1 VKFIDL
7 LRTAIGNTFRSK
19 ARTILTVIAIF
30 IGSFTLTLT
39 SGIGTGV
46 NDYIDKTV
54 AAFGN
59 ENSLFVQKVSEQ
71 SAPGSSQEDGPTEY
85 DPEQANVQTGFGSI
99 SGLSD
104 ADIAKI
110 EKIDGV
116 ESVDPMY
123 MVTPEYLVAPND
135 KKFQLSLGSPP
146 EADGLQLD
154 AGETPDRSKDELL
167 LPASWVEPL
176 GLGSNQDAVGKTVE
190 IAMTNVAG
198 KDKSFEAT
206 VSGVS
211 QASLAGSSDNPIP
224 SPGLN
229 EKLYDYQVS
238 GSPRD
243 VPNSYFTAT
252 ATVDDT
258 SKMGSIKS
266 QLADENMLGMTV
278 EDQLGMFRA
287 VINGIVWI
295 LNSFAIIALLAAGF
309 GIVNTL
315 LMSVQERT
323 REIGLM
329 KALGMSGG
337 KIFGLFS
344 LEAVFIGFLGS
355 AIGAAVGIATGS
367 IASAALSNG
376 LLSSLPGLSLFLFNP
391 VNIAMIIL
399 SVMFIAFLAGTIP
412 AVRAARQDPI
422 TALRYE

>member
-1 VKFIDL
+1 MKFIDL

-19 ARTILTVIAIF
+19 ARTVLTVIAIF

-59 ENSLFVQKVSEQ
+59 ENALFVQKVSEQ
-71 SAPGSSQEDGPTEY
+71 STPGSNEEDGPTEY
-85 DPEQANVQTGFGSI
+85 NPDEADVRLGFGSV
-99 SGLSD
+99 SGLTDSD
-104 ADIAKI
+104 IDKI

-116 ESVDPMY
+116 GSVDPMY
-123 MVTPEYLVAPND
+123 LVTPKYLESANG
-135 KKFQLSLGSPP
+135 KKFKLSLGSPP
-146 EADGLQLD
+146 EADGLQLES
-154 AGETPDRSKDELL
+154 GEVPERAKDEIL

-176 GLGSNQDAVGKTVE
+176 GLGSNQDAVGKTVK
-190 IAMTNVAG
+190 IAIGNAVDQ
-198 KDKSFEAT
+198 DKTFTAK

-224 SPGLN
+224 SAGLN
-229 EKLYDYQVS
+229 KKLYDYQAS
-238 GSPRD
+238 GSPRK

-252 ATVDDT
+252 ATVDDM
-258 SKMGSIKS
+258 SKVGSIKS
-266 QLADENMLGMTV
+266 ELKDQNMLGQTV

-355 AIGAAVGIATGS
+355 AIGAAVAVAAGS
-367 IASAALSNG
+367 ILSGVLSNG

-391 VNIAMIIL
+391 VNIALIIL

>member
-1 VKFIDL
+1 MKFIDL

-19 ARTILTVIAIF
+19 ARTVLTVIAIF
-30 IGSFTLTLT
+30 IGAFTLTLT

-59 ENSLFVQKVSEQ
+59 DNALFVQKVSEQ
-71 SAPGSSQEDGPTEY
+71 STSGAGQDDGPTEY
-85 DPEQANVQTGFGSI
+85 NPDDANVRMGFGSM

-104 ADIAKI
+104 SDIAKI

-123 MVTPEYLVAPND
+123 MVTPKYLEAANG
-135 KKFQLSLGSPP
+135 KKFTLSLGSPP
-146 EADGLQLD
+146 EADGLQLE
-154 AGETPDRSKDELL
+154 AGKTPDRAKDEIL

-176 GLGSNQDAVGKTVE
+176 GLGSSQDAVGKTVKITIGNAVDE
-190 IAMTNVAG
+190 
-198 KDKSFEAT
+198 DKAFTVT

-224 SPGLN
+224 SAGLN
-229 EKLYDYQVS
+229 KKLYDYQVS
-238 GSPRD
+238 GSPRKI
-243 VPNSYFTAT
+243 PNSYFTAT
-252 ATVDDT
+252 ATVDDA
-258 SKMGSIKS
+258 SKLGAVKS
-266 QLADENMLGMTV
+266 QLADESMMGSTV

-337 KIFGLFS
+337 KVFGLFS
-344 LEAVFIGFLGS
+344 LEAIFIGFLGS
-355 AIGAAVGIATGS
+355 AIGAAVGVAAGS
-367 IASAALSNG
+367 IISGVLSGG
-376 LLSSLPGLSLFLFNP
+376 LLSGLPGLSLFLFDP
-391 VNIAMIIL
+391 LKTLLIIL
-399 SVMFIAFLAGTIP
+399 AVMFIAFLAGTIP

>member
-1 VKFIDL
+1 MKFIDL

-59 ENSLFVQKVSEQ
+59 ENALFVQKVSEQ
-71 SAPGSSQEDGPTEY
+71 SAGTGQDSGPTEY
-85 DPEQANVQTGFGSI
+85 DPDSSEVKLGFGSV
-99 SGLSD
+99 SGLTDSD
-104 ADIAKI
+104 IDKI
-110 EKIDGV
+110 KKIDGV
-116 ESVDPMY
+116 GSVDPMY
-123 MVTPEYLVAPND
+123 MVTPTYLQSPNG

-146 EADGLQLD
+146 EADGLQLE
-154 AGETPDRSKDELL
+154 AGEAPERSKDEIL

-176 GLGSNQDAVGKTVE
+176 GLGSNQDAVGKTVKIDMRNAVE
-190 IAMTNVAG
+190 
-198 KDKSFEAT
+198 KDKTFSVT
-206 VSGVS
+206 ISGVA
-211 QASLAGSSDNPIP
+211 QASLAGASDNPIP
-224 SPGLN
+224 SADLN
-229 EKLYDYQVS
+229 KKLYDYQTS
-238 GSPRD
+238 GSPRS

-252 ATVDDT
+252 ATVDDM
-258 SKMGSIKS
+258 SKVGSIKS
-266 QLADENMLGMTV
+266 QLADESMSGNTV

-337 KIFGLFS
+337 RVFGLFS
-344 LEAVFIGFLGS
+344 LEAIFIGFLGS
-355 AIGAAVGIATGS
+355 AIGAAVGVAAGS
-367 IASAALSNG
+367 IISGVLSHG
-376 LLSSLPGLSLFLFNP
+376 LLSTLPGLSLFLFDP
-391 VNIAMIIL
+391 LKTALIIL